1 MQWVKHCPNS
11 WTICTDSEWL
21 SVLVKR
27 ASKKETPISQLLAS
41 YDKLD
46 YQILESFLKNETQI
60 SNSFGLMKKLN
71 SAFPIISYN
80 IDEYPFL
87 SDVNNQISEQL
98 KDLSENSRLH
108 WHIRNGTI
116 IWRYCSLL
124 QIFES
129 ERNNIPFFVTLIF
142 IFTVQANILCKIRQ
156 DL

>member
-1 MQWVKHCPNS
+1 MILNGYQYLLK
-11 WTICTDSEWL
+11 EL
-21 SVLVKR
+21 
-27 ASKKETPISQLLAS
+27 AKETPISQLLAS
-41 YDKLD
+41 YDKID

-116 IWRYCSLL
+116 I
-124 QIFES
+124 
-129 ERNNIPFFVTLIF
+129 
-142 IFTVQANILCKIRQ
+142 
-156 DL
+156 